1 MYPRGAT
8 LDVVA
13 PAAAVL
19 ATGRLLH
26 PPQCPVCAPQN
37 HVHGMPSLSTHLLPV
52 YCFSASASAG
62 QGKHMR
68 RTSNPSEPHNGP
80 R

>member
-37 HVHGMPSLSTHLLPV
+37 RCMECQHHQLTVKSADCVLFFALPLLAKASTCATP
-52 YCFSASASAG
+52 
-62 QGKHMR
+62 
-68 RTSNPSEPHNGP
+68 
-80 R
+80 